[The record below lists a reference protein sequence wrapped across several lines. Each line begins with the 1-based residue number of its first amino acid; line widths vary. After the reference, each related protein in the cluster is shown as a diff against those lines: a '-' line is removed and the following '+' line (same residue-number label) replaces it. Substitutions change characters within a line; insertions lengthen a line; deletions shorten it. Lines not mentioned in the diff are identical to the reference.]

1 MHADS
6 GLGKYLPS
14 PTSRPGDLV
23 VSATLEAYRL
33 LSPLLHSCP
42 CFPTPRLPDLS
53 APPATPSPPLLSI
66 PSTLVSLSARP
77 WPRCLD
83 LTRSL
88 GAPTPPRARRTL
100 PVLSQPQ
107 DFLLCSI
114 PVDQAACWPSLL
126 RRPTGTSEA
135 ACLKGIPHPLLL
147 YLLPLHVLLG
157 PSPPE

>member
-1 MHADS
+1 MHADF

-66 PSTLVSLSARP
+66 PSTLVSLSAWP

-88 GAPTPPRARRTL
+88 GAPTPL
-100 PVLSQPQ
+100 GLEGLSQSSLSPRTFSSAPYQ
-107 DFLLCSI
+107 LIRLPAGHLCSDA
-114 PVDQAACWPSLL
+114 PQAPL
-126 RRPTGTSEA
+126 RQHVS
-135 ACLKGIPHPLLL
+135 KGIPHPLLL